1 MSPKLENAGAL
12 TESVNP
18 RPTCEFQDEAIS
30 WIGLTGVF
38 ATRGFHA
45 YRRMLMSTNRF
56 TVDFKHEA
64 RRALDRRIQTQQSA
78 EGRDALPGTQLL
90 WFRPS
95 DRAELAMLPST

>member
-1 MSPKLENAGAL
+1 
-12 TESVNP
+12 
-18 RPTCEFQDEAIS
+18 
-30 WIGLTGVF
+30 
-38 ATRGFHA
+38 
-45 YRRMLMSTNRF
+45 MSTNRF